1 MISEDHTLAHILEN
15 NPLPV
20 LIQFSESKDIPT
32 EGRNKEG
39 KPYQFLITHVYEEVF
54 IQGNFITDGKSQTV
68 ERRNHS
74 IPLSFLVSC
83 CHYV

>member
-1 MISEDHTLAHILEN
+1 MISEDHTLAHILES

-39 KPYQFLITHVYEEVF
+39 KPYQFLITHVYEEIF
-54 IQGNFITDGKSQTV
+54 IQGNFITDGK
-68 ERRNHS
+68 
-74 IPLSFLVSC
+74 
-83 CHYV
+83 